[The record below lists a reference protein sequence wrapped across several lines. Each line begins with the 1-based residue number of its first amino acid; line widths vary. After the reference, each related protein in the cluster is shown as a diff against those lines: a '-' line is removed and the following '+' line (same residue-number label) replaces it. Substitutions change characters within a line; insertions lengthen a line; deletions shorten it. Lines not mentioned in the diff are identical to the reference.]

1 MISRVHSSIL
11 QGIDAVACEVE
22 ADVSVGGMGEL
33 KVVGL
38 PGEAVKESISRV
50 QAALRN
56 SGYRWPGPKVTINLA
71 PADVKKES
79 AAFDLPIAVAVC
91 VAGGVFA
98 SEKMDEYVIV
108 GELALDG
115 RVRAIKGALAT
126 AMMAAADGKK
136 GLIVPA
142 DNAAEAAVV
151 DGVDVIPVRFLTET
165 VGFLT
170 DQLPIEAACVDLEA
184 VFAVGSRYDVDFS
197 DVRGQESA
205 KRALT
210 VAAAGHHNI
219 LMIGPP
225 GSGKTMLAKRIPTI
239 LPPLTPEESLETTRV
254 YSSRGLLAPGQSL
267 MAVRPVRTPHHSS
280 SAAALIGGGAI
291 PQAGE
296 VSLAHH
302 GVLFLDEFP
311 EFARATLEMI
321 RQPLE
326 DGCVTIPRVHST
338 VKFPASIM
346 LVAAMNPCPC
356 GYLTDPKRRCKC
368 SPFMIERYVGRVSG
382 PLIDRIDIHVEV
394 PPVPWRQLR
403 AEGPAA
409 EGLSSAH
416 MREQVLRAR
425 EIQRRRFSGD
435 GRAPPAASD
444 QPPAPGDQPPA
455 AADQPPAPA
464 DQPPAAGDQPP
475 ACGPAGDDSVP
486 AGLSPTTGTTPAGGL
501 TRRHPSTTTNAT
513 MTSRQLRKH
522 CKLDAAGEALLRQA
536 LSELGL
542 SARAHDKVLRIA
554 RTIADLEAAPA
565 ILAHHL
571 AEAIQYRRLDRK
583 L

>member
-1 MISRVHSSIL
+1 MNAKVHSSVL

-22 ADVSVGGMGEL
+22 ADVAIGGAGEL
-33 KVVGL
+33 KLVGL
-38 PGEAVKESISRV
+38 ADLAVKESVSRI

-71 PADVKKES
+71 PADLRKES
-79 AAFDLPIAVAVC
+79 ASFDLPIALAVSM
-91 VAGGVFA
+91 AGGLFT
-98 SEKMDEYVIV
+98 SDKTGEYLIV

-115 RVRAIKGALAT
+115 RVRAVKGALAT
-126 AMMAAADGKK
+126 AMLAARQGRR
-136 GLIVPA
+136 GVIVPA

-151 DGVDVIPVRFLTET
+151 EGLDVIAVRFLTEAI
-165 VGFLT
+165 GFLT
-170 DQLPIEAACVDLEA
+170 DQLPIEPTAVDLAE
-184 VFAVGSRYDVDFS
+184 VFKVASRYDVDFA

-225 GSGKTMLAKRIPTI
+225 GSGKTMLAKRITTI
-239 LPPLTPEESLETTRV
+239 LPPLSPEESLETTRV
-254 YSSRGLLAPGQSL
+254 YSSRGLLEPGQSL

-280 SAAALIGGGAI
+280 SPAALIGGGAI

-296 VSLAHH
+296 ISLAHH

-311 EFARATLEMI
+311 EFARSTLEMI

-326 DGCVTIPRVHST
+326 DGWVTIPRVHST
-338 VKFPASIM
+338 LKFPAVIM

-356 GYLTDPKRRCKC
+356 GYYTDPRRPCKC
-368 SPFMIERYVGRVSG
+368 SPLAIERYLSRISG
-382 PLIDRIDIHVEV
+382 PLIDRIDIHIEV

-403 AEGPAA
+403 AEGAA
-409 EGLSSAH
+409 GEGLTS
-416 MREQVLRAR
+416 EQMRAR
-425 EIQRRRFSGD
+425 VIAARQTQRRRFS
-435 GRAPPAASD
+435 RASLAEPAMEGAADSPNPQSSFASD
-444 QPPAPGDQPPA
+444 LASEDKSEIRNPQS
-455 AADQPPAPA
+455 
-464 DQPPAAGDQPP
+464 
-475 ACGPAGDDSVP
+475 SV
-486 AGLSPTTGTTPAGGL
+486 
-501 TRRHPSTTTNAT
+501 TTNAT
-513 MTSRQLRKH
+513 MSPRQVRRF
-522 CKLDAAGEALLRQA
+522 CKLDAAGEALLKQA
-536 LSELGL
+536 MTELGL

-554 RTIADLEAAPA
+554 RTIADLEGVEHIAP
-565 ILAHHL
+565 HHL